1 MYIFA
6 YTQKSWDAPPPSNTW
21 KWKVKVSVS
30 YKHFAGGD
38 FYPGGV
44 SHPNVYICICI
55 YTHTSID
62 IHPSLS
68 TFNFQPRWIRLKDPH
83 EMPWNSKVL
92 HLYMRR
98 WVKVTL
104 KESSFSSAMAR
115 GWISRTTMAW
125 ELEVISK
132 FLFLWHWT
140 NLGRYSESF

>member
-1 MYIFA
+1 MSVYMYIFA
-6 YTQKSWDAPPPSNTW
+6 YTQKSWDAPPPSNSG

-30 YKHFAGGD
+30 YKNFAG
-38 FYPGGV
+38 GGV
-44 SHPNVYICICI
+44 SHPNVYMCMYI
-55 YTHTSID
+55 YTYIHRHTSNSI
-62 IHPSLS
+62 
-68 TFNFQPRWIRLKDPH
+68 NFQPQWIRLKDPH
-83 EMPWNSKVL
+83 EMLWNSKVL

-125 ELEVISK
+125 ELEVIRK